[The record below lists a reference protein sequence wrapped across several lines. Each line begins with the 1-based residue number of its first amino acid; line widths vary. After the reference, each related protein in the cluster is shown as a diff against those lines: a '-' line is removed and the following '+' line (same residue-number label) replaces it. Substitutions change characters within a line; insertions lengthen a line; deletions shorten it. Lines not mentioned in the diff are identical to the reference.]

1 MIPFFSAAARRIILA
16 ALTLSCLVMCV
27 QLRAQ
32 TSPDSTAAR
41 DDIERWRAWRLGMF
55 IHWGPVSLKGTEI
68 GWSRGGE
75 RRGIGG
81 TGEIPVEVYDDL
93 YREFNPTNFNASEW
107 VAVAKAMGAHYLVF
121 TTKHHDGF
129 CEWDSALTEYKIT
142 RSPFG
147 RDVVKELADVCHE
160 AGMALG
166 FYHSPPDWRHPD
178 YRTNTHARY
187 VEYLHGQVRELCT
200 QYGRVDIFWF
210 DGLNCTA
217 QELDAGRLLPMI
229 RELQPGIII
238 NNRTGLPADHD
249 TPEQT
254 IGRFQTNRPWESC
267 ITLCQQWAWKPDD
280 KMKSLDECL
289 GTLIRCAGGD
299 GNLLFNVGPMPDGR
313 IEPRQVERLKEMG
326 AWLAQHGATIY
337 GTRGGPFRPDSWGAC
352 TSRGNTAYLHVLK
365 WPGEQLVLPGLTRRI
380 LRSEVLTGGKV
391 DVTQAAERIEIR
403 VAPDQRAEFDTII
416 AMELDGP
423 AFEANVVSPPSLAA
437 GKPARASNTYQGNEE
452 FSPAKA
458 VDGDETTRWA
468 TDSGVKQAWLEVD
481 LGAPATIGRAILSEA
496 IERVQGFELQ
506 VPDGD
511 GWKTIA
517 KGTRIGT
524 SRNLDFEP
532 VTAQRVR
539 LQILKAADGPTLSE
553 YQLFPPIQ

>member
-1 MIPFFSAAARRIILA
+1 
-16 ALTLSCLVMCV
+16 
-27 QLRAQ
+27 
-32 TSPDSTAAR
+32 
-41 DDIERWRAWRLGMF
+41 MF

-147 RDVVKELADVCHE
+147 RDVVKELADACHE

-166 FYHSPPDWRHPD
+166 FYHSPPDWHHPD

-217 QELDAGRLLPMI
+217 QELDAGRLLSMI

-326 AWLAQHGATIY
+326 VWLAQHGATIY

-423 AFEANVVSPPSLAA
+423 AFEAYVVSPPSLAI
-437 GKPARASNTYQGNEE
+437 GKPARASNTYQRNEE

-481 LGAPATIGRAILSEA
+481 LGAPATIGRAILCEA

-517 KGTRIGT
+517 KGTRIGA
-524 SRNLDFEP
+524 SRNLEFEP

-539 LQILKAADGPTLSE
+539 LQILKATDGPTLSE